1 MITIFTPTYNRA
13 HLLPR
18 VFNSLLQQ
26 VSKDFEWVVV
36 DDGSSDNTEVL
47 FPDFKN
53 KADFPIQYFKQKN
66 GGKHR
71 AINKGVS
78 MANGDFIIILDT
90 DDFLSPEAV
99 SFVKEKTQNL
109 TTKDTAGIAGRR
121 IYQDGKITG
130 SNNFDFIHCTSLDI
144 RYKYHVT
151 GDLVEVFKTEV
162 LKEFPFPEIEEER
175 FCPEALVWNRIAQ
188 KYPLDFYNQGFYVT
202 EYLPGGLTEKIVR
215 IRMTSPIASMIH
227 YAELASYQIP
237 FKEKI
242 KASINFWR
250 FSFNSKMGFG
260 SKLKQTNPLMSF
272 FTLPIGLLMYIND
285 KRKNK

>member
-1 MITIFTPTYNRA
+1 MITILTPTYNRA

-18 VFNSLLQQ
+18 VFHSLQQQ

-36 DDGSSDNTEVL
+36 DDGSSDNTEIL
-47 FPDFKN
+47 LADFKN

-71 AINKGVS
+71 ALNKGIS
-78 MANGDFIIILDT
+78 IAKGDFILILDS
-90 DDFLSPEAV
+90 DDE
-99 SFVKEKTQNL
+99 L
-109 TTKDTAGIAGRR
+109 TTNAVEIITSKTNSLNIKSLGGIAGRKC
-121 IYQDGKITG
+121 Y
-130 SNNFDFIHCTSLDI
+130 SNGQLIGGGNKFNEIIANSLSI
-144 RYKYHVT
+144 RYKYHVK
-151 GDLVEVFKTEV
+151 GDLGEIFKTNV
-162 LKEFPFPEIEEER
+162 LKEFPFPEIEGEK

-188 KYPLDFYNQGFYVT
+188 KYELLFFNEAYYIA
-202 EYLPGGLTEKIVR
+202 EYQPDGLTEKIVR

-250 FSFNSKMGFG
+250 FSFNSKMDFG
-260 SKLKQTNPLMSF
+260 SKLKQVNPLMSF

-285 KRKNK
+285 K